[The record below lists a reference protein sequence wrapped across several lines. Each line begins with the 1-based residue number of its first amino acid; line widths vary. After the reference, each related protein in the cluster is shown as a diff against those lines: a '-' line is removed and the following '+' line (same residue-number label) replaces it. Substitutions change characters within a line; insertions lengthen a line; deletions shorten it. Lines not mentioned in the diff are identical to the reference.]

1 MKPAVDRF
9 LLRLVE
15 LLLPAA
21 EREWILGD
29 IEEEYGVMAGE
40 QGSGAARRWLLG
52 EASRIAFETFTRT
65 SPRLRSQPV
74 MRNSIQDIRYAA
86 RLLSGSPGF
95 TVVAALTLALGV
107 GANTAIFSV
116 VHGVLL
122 KPLPYSDPDALI
134 RVFEESPPDTPE
146 FPLSPATFL
155 EFRANT
161 RALDSLAAY
170 ERSDLQLGGDRPEQ
184 LRAMR
189 VTAGFFKLLGYQP
202 LLGREF
208 TTEDERQDRSAVAVL
223 SHQLWTRR
231 FGSDPAIVGK
241 TVVLS
246 GRAFEI
252 VGVLPTGVQHV
263 GGTYRSYPHG
273 ESVDIWWPRSL
284 PSIPG
289 RRERAQHYLSGIGR
303 MKPGV
308 TLAQAHEDL
317 RRISAVMAQKYPDTN
332 STWSSHARPLRADII
347 GTSETTLV
355 ALLAAAGVV
364 LFIACL
370 NVAGLL
376 LGRATGRTR
385 EIGVRSALG
394 ATRARLMRQ
403 LIMESSLL
411 ATLGGALGTACAYA
425 AVRAL
430 VAFAPADTPRLHMVS
445 VDRVVL
451 MYTLAATA
459 ITALVFGI
467 APAVQLARAD
477 VAPSLRGGRGA
488 PGAAQH
494 RMRRALV
501 IAEVALAFVLVVT
514 GGLLMRSFNS
524 LLRVDPGFHPDHVL
538 TAVVN
543 LPAARYR
550 DTAAAAAFF
559 ERLLDRVR
567 ALPGVRAAGLS
578 SDLPWTGYDENTS
591 FGIVGRT
598 FPRSES
604 PEARY
609 HFLTPGFI
617 DALGLP
623 LRAGR
628 DFRPG
633 DSASAPPVVLI
644 NEATARQF
652 WGDPQKAVGV
662 QLNAWSDTP
671 ATIVGVIG
679 DLKDVPWADRTP
691 GGLYFPQAQMWYP
704 QDMFITIRT
713 DSDPLAL
720 TEPLW
725 RAVRDLDPELP
736 LASVRTLDRIAGATF
751 ATRRFTLA
759 LVGAFAVSALFLALV
774 GVYGVMAQA
783 VGQRVREFGVRQAL
797 GARPSD
803 ILRLV
808 LSGGV
813 VMGVAGLVA
822 GLAIALPV
830 TGMTRSLLFHT
841 SPTDPLTLTVVG
853 LLLLSSTLAASWV
866 PARRATRTD
875 PATALRQE

>member
-1 MKPAVDRF
+1 M
-9 LLRLVE
+9 
-15 LLLPAA
+15 LPAA

-29 IEEEYGVMAGE
+29 IEEEHARVAGE
-40 QGSGAARRWLLG
+40 QGPGAARRWLLG
-52 EASRIAFETFTRT
+52 EATRIVLETLERKTPTFRSR
-65 SPRLRSQPV
+65 PV

-86 RLLSGSPGF
+86 RLLARSPGF
-95 TVVAALTLALGV
+95 TIVAALTLALGI

-116 VHGVLL
+116 VHGVLV
-122 KPLPYSDPDALI
+122 KPLPYSAPDALI

-146 FPLSPATFL
+146 FPVSPATFL

-161 RALDSLAAY
+161 RAFDALAAY
-170 ERSDLQLGGDRPEQ
+170 ERNDLQLGGDRPEQ

-202 LLGREF
+202 QLGREF
-208 TTEDERQDRSAVAVL
+208 TTDDEGADRSAVVVL

-231 FGSDPAIVGK
+231 FGADPAAVGK

-252 VGVLPTGVQHV
+252 VGVLPAGVQHV

-273 ESVDIWWPRSL
+273 ESVDIWWPRTL
-284 PSIPG
+284 PSTAS
-289 RRERAQHYLSGIGR
+289 RRDRAQHYLSVIGR

-317 RRISAVMAQKYPDTN
+317 RRVSALMAQRYPETN
-332 STWSSHARPLRADII
+332 SSWSSHARPLRADII
-347 GTSETTLV
+347 GTSESTLV

-411 ATLGGALGTACAYA
+411 AALGGALGTACAYG

-451 MYTLAATA
+451 AYTLAATA

-514 GGLLMRSFNS
+514 GGLLLRSFSS
-524 LLRVDPGFHPDHVL
+524 LLRLEPGFHPEHVL

-543 LPAARYR
+543 LPQARYR

-559 ERLLDRVR
+559 DRLLERVR
-567 ALPGVRAAGLS
+567 ALPGVRAAGLG

-591 FGIVGRT
+591 FGIVGRHI
-598 FPRSES
+598 S
-604 PEARY
+604 
-609 HFLTPGFI
+609 
-617 DALGLP
+617 
-623 LRAGR
+623 
-628 DFRPG
+628 
-633 DSASAPPVVLI
+633 
-644 NEATARQF
+644 
-652 WGDPQKAVGV
+652 
-662 QLNAWSDTP
+662 
-671 ATIVGVIG
+671 
-679 DLKDVPWADRTP
+679 
-691 GGLYFPQAQMWYP
+691 
-704 QDMFITIRT
+704 
-713 DSDPLAL
+713 
-720 TEPLW
+720 
-725 RAVRDLDPELP
+725 
-736 LASVRTLDRIAGATF
+736 
-751 ATRRFTLA
+751 RR
-759 LVGAFAVSALFLALV
+759 
-774 GVYGVMAQA
+774 
-783 VGQRVREFGVRQAL
+783 
-797 GARPSD
+797 
-803 ILRLV
+803 
-808 LSGGV
+808 
-813 VMGVAGLVA
+813 
-822 GLAIALPV
+822 
-830 TGMTRSLLFHT
+830 
-841 SPTDPLTLTVVG
+841 
-853 LLLLSSTLAASWV
+853 
-866 PARRATRTD
+866 
-875 PATALRQE
+875 